1 MLTRD
6 CMDTVT
12 TDLISVN
19 SFKEIDYS
27 LLKDLSIEINFGL
40 AMGFSSRN
48 TKDPTPRKVVVKTCS
63 PDGSYA
69 YLEMESISPKGVLG
83 SLDTDVLNAIIT
95 IATEQ
100 LENNLPTRK
109 LETPSG
115 SLRIFFSLSD
125 ICRILELDPR
135 NMTSFVRESLEK
147 ISSIDV
153 KEKIFKHNASASK
166 IYTEQVSYRAFTDF
180 GHYRGGHTNKDIGDF
195 KSIFYLTFHPL
206 VSERIRKGTASA
218 NRALYNGVKSGI
230 EKRILTFLESKEKL
244 FGLTYTF
251 EVDELAVVLGFDH
264 QTAYRKRDS
273 IRKHLENLK
282 TETNLFDYTFHKIDG
297 RLNICIEHINKTT
310 HIETRFTD
318 EFFNELVY
326 YYGVEELNKL
336 DFCEN
341 DLIFLRNELKG
352 KYSQMTGEEA
362 YILHKSNIDPVE
374 MSVDLVLFQVLKC
387 AYPIKRGVRAF
398 VKHIFEKLCTNEA
411 TFPNGYKNFVIKRN
425 NDKRR
430 EIECG
435 KIKIALDKQKEF
447 EAEEGRKFEIG
458 FEKLWNN
465 YNLSQP
471 EIINVL
477 KAKAEAFYKEDLSFE
492 NSLLKNMMIDQKAKD
507 LARAAYKE
515 GKLTDLVG
523 ASINEHRKL
532 ENITFNKNKT
542 IEQHQN
548 QIEMNH

>member
-1 MLTRD
+1 
-6 CMDTVT
+6 MDTVT

-19 SFKEIDYS
+19 SLKEIDYS

-100 LENNLPTRK
+100 LENNLPTK
-109 LETPSG
+109 QLETSSG

-180 GHYRGGHTNKDIGDF
+180 GHYRGGHTNKNIGDF

-218 NRALYNGVKSGI
+218 NRAMYNGVKSGI

-244 FGLTYTF
+244 FGQTYTF

-264 QTAYRKRDS
+264 QTPYRKRDS

-282 TETNLFDYTFHKIDG
+282 TETGLFDYTFHKIEG
-297 RLNICIEHINKTT
+297 RLNICIEHTSKSTQ
-310 HIETRFTD
+310 IESKFSD
-318 EFFNELVY
+318 EFYSELVY
-326 YYGVEELNKL
+326 FYGLEELTKL
-336 DFCEN
+336 DFSED
-341 DLIFLRNELKG
+341 DLSFLRTELKG
-352 KYSQMTGEEA
+352 KYLQITGEES
-362 YILHKSNIDPVE
+362 YILHKTNIDPIE

-411 TFPNGYKNFVIKRN
+411 TFPNGYKNFVTKRN

-430 EIECG
+430 EIESG
-435 KIKIALDKQKEF
+435 KIKVALEKQKEL

-465 YNLSQP
+465 YNLTQP
-471 EIINVL
+471 EVINIL
-477 KAKAEAFYKEDLSFE
+477 KAKAEAFYIDDPSFE
-492 NSLLKNMMIDQKAKD
+492 NTLLKNMMIDQKAKD

-523 ASINEHRKL
+523 ASINEHRRHEKL
-532 ENITFNKNKT
+532 SFGRANSI
-542 IEQHQN
+542 QLDLGQP
-548 QIEMNH
+548 EMTSH